1 MLFDGADEGDTF
13 DQLVLAGFCTTA
25 INQYGIEMNFI
36 GYGVS
41 SSRIAQFERCAGEP
55 SRVFSATNTTQLN
68 LKYFSDILAVEYSAT
83 IKLTR

>member
-1 MLFDGADEGDTF
+1 MLFTDGYDGDDTF
-13 DQLVLAGFCTTA
+13 DQLVNAGFCTTA

-41 SSRIAQFERCAGEP
+41 ASRIAQFENCAGDP
-55 SRVFSATNTTQLN
+55 LRVFSATSTAQLN
-68 LKYFSDILAVEYSAT
+68 EYFSDILAVEYSAT